1 MQKEG
6 KMEYLTL
13 NEITKRKLEETYVV
27 VYAIKNEINS
37 KRSVKTRVE
46 NLRQIQYTSIST

>member
-27 VYAIKNEINS
+27 VYAIKNEINI
-37 KRSVKTRVE
+37 KK
-46 NLRQIQYTSIST
+46 NCKQHLQFFY